1 MQVNLHLK
9 NVKDTP
15 AFQGLILSRISSS
28 LKKFS
33 QMIRTVEVHVE
44 DEKED
49 SGEFCG
55 NCRIQVHPKRG
66 KKIHV
71 AAKADS
77 PDGVISMAAHK
88 LKHAVTNM
96 LDRKKNSKNIRHRLA
111 RLQME

>member
-15 AFQGLILSRISSS
+15 AFQGLILNRISSS
-28 LKKFS
+28 LKQFS
-33 QMIRTVEVHVE
+33 NLIRKVEVHVE

-55 NCRIQVHPKRG
+55 NCRIQVQPTRG
-66 KKIHV
+66 KIIHI

-77 PDGVISMAAHK
+77 PDGVISVAVHK
-88 LKHAVTNM
+88 LKHAIGNM
-96 LDRKKNSKNIRHRLA
+96 IDRKNSSKNIRHSLA
-111 RLQME
+111 RL

>member
-15 AFQGLILSRISSS
+15 AFQGLILNRIASS
-28 LKKFS
+28 LKQFS
-33 QMIRTVEVHVE
+33 ELIRTVEVHVE

-55 NCRIQVHPKRG
+55 NCRIQVQPNRG
-66 KKIHV
+66 KMIHI

-77 PDGVISMAAHK
+77 PDGVISAAVHK
-88 LKHAVTNM
+88 LKHAISNM
-96 LDRKKNSKNIRHRLA
+96 IDRKNSSKNIRHSLA
-111 RLQME
+111 RM

>member
-15 AFQGLILSRISSS
+15 AFQGLILKRIASS
-28 LKKFS
+28 LDKFS
-33 QMIRTVEVHVE
+33 NLIRAVDVHIE

-55 NCRIQVHPKRG
+55 NCRIQVQPSRG
-66 KKIHV
+66 KSIIV

-77 PDGVISMAAHK
+77 PDGVVALAVQK
-88 LKHAVTNM
+88 LKHA
-96 LDRKKNSKNIRHRLA
+96 LA
-111 RLQME
+111 NRGTKVS